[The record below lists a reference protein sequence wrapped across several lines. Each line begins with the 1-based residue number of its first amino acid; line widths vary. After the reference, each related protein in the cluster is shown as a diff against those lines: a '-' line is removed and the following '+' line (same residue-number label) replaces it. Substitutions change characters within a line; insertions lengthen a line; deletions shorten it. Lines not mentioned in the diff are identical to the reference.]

1 MGRSEIT
8 DLIKQL
14 LVQYEMTP
22 FNELKPNL
30 KRHLI
35 NIESYFQRCL
45 SIHQK
50 IIEDFKEID
59 LNTSSISRGSDIEQ
73 SNIYNHKDVLMQ
85 YIEKRLKDIECN
97 IEISPKE
104 KYSKLLEGN
113 NKMKSMLD
121 KVIINQ
127 IEFTNNKI
135 ELEKLSEEKER

>member
-50 IIEDFKEID
+50 ILEDFKEID
-59 LNTSSISRGSDIEQ
+59 LNTRGISSGSGVGK
-73 SNIYNHKDVLMQ
+73 STIYNQKDVLMQ
-85 YIEKRLKDIECN
+85 YIEKRLKDLECN
-97 IEISPKE
+97 IEIAPKE
-104 KYSKLLEGN
+104 KYSKLLE
-113 NKMKSMLD
+113 
-121 KVIINQ
+121 
-127 IEFTNNKI
+127 
-135 ELEKLSEEKER
+135 